1 MAIRGSAEN
10 EQCAYYVL
18 KKTFPFLYG
27 VCVCVHTCACIA
39 NKYINV
45 PPSICRGQLCAVSSL
60 LPSLYGGLEIKLRYS
75 SLHDKF
81 FSTLPSHQPSN
92 LI

>member
-45 PPSICRGQLCAVSSL
+45 PPSICRGQRTALCSQFS
-60 LPSLYGGLEIKLRYS
+60 PSIFIWGFG
-75 SLHDKF
+75 DQ
-81 FSTLPSHQPSN
+81 T
-92 LI
+92 